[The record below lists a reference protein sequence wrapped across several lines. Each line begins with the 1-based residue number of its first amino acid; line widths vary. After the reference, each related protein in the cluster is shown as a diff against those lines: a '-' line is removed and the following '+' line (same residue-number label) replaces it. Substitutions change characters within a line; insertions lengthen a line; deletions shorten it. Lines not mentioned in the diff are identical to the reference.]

1 MGALWRARRCLT
13 RKSREQYV
21 KSVVMPDLLY
31 GSVAFSGCL
40 RQDQRSRL
48 QVQQNRAVRAVFG
61 LPPCT
66 SAQPLLARLQ
76 LYGIEELHK
85 QKTLIM
91 IWRCSN
97 GPASNALQALLERPS
112 TRTTRAQRSLGLR
125 VPKSASKAGHDRPTA
140 RGSILWNTLLCVV
153 LPSTTSS
160 NKPASRSVL
169 LAVAPTTE
177 HHRNL

>member
-48 QVQQNRAVRAVFG
+48 QVQQNRAARAVFG
-61 LPPCT
+61 LPPRT

-97 GPASNALQALLERPS
+97 GRASNALQALLEHPS

-140 RGSILWNTLLCVV
+140 RGSILWNTLPSDVRGITQYHQFKQAC
-153 LPSTTSS
+153 LPFCLASSST
-160 NKPASRSVL
+160 
-169 LAVAPTTE
+169 
-177 HHRNL
+177 HY